1 MSVIYEFF
9 GTILK
14 YFYDLC
20 NNYGVALI
28 LFTLAV
34 KVLLLPLGVKQQ
46 KNTIKQIKLQP
57 KERLIRKKFSYDKNL
72 AQQKVM
78 EFYQKEGFNPMGGCL
93 PLLIQLPIMFIL
105 YRVIQQPLTY
115 ISSYS
120 ADVINAIAS
129 KLQTLSLTEAE
140 IALMERFAVNPQYGE
155 VSLMQV
161 MSARAV
167 ELGELF
173 QGVPNFNFLGMDL
186 TATPSLGN
194 FNMLLLI
201 PLVSFLT
208 SLLQTFV
215 SQTTTKYTTQNQ
227 QSGNNTM
234 MFIMGPGMS
243 LVFTFMFNAGIG
255 LYWIISNVFGIL
267 QTLLLNAIMS
277 PAQAAADAEYEL
289 KQAVLER
296 KLKKSRLAKERQERI
311 EQEKL
316 DKKNAARKAAGKK
329 PLDSLE
335 AEEMTEDE
343 NGENEND

>member
-1 MSVIYEFF
+1 MSVIYQFF

-14 YFYDLC
+14 FFYDWC

-28 LFTLAV
+28 LFTLVV
-34 KVLLLPLGVKQQ
+34 KVILLPLGVKQQ

-115 ISSYS
+115 ISGYS
-120 ADVINAIAS
+120 AEAITQIADKLNA
-129 KLQTLSLTEAE
+129 LTLTDAQV
-140 IALMERFAVNPQYGE
+140 ALMEGFARNPQYGE
-155 VSLMQV
+155 VSLMKV
-161 MSARAV
+161 MTAHSA

-173 QGVPNFNFLGMDL
+173 HGVPNFNFLGLDL
-186 TATPSLGN
+186 TLTPSLSS
-194 FNMLLLI
+194 FNLLLLI
-201 PLVSFLT
+201 PLFSFLT
-208 SLLQTFV
+208 SLLQTLV

-227 QSGNNTM
+227 NNNLT
-234 MFIMGPGMS
+234 MFIMGPGIS
-243 LVFTFMFNAGIG
+243 LMFTFMFNAGIG
-255 LYWIISNVFGIL
+255 LYWIISNVFGVL
-267 QTLLLNAIMS
+267 QTLLLNAFMS

-296 KLKKSRLAKERQERI
+296 KLKKARLAKERQERI

-329 PLDSLE
+329 PLDSLD
-335 AEEMTEDE
+335 AEQETEE